1 MTNSL
6 SKFSDEDI
14 LHEAQR
20 RTAHA
25 KKIANDA
32 LLTAQQ
38 AAQRE
43 QNALQRE
50 QAALAA
56 RIQAQTDLQAS
67 HQREQAATATVT
79 NLQTTVR
86 ALRLD
91 VSLTHP
97 ILDYTALK
105 AGDAVTL
112 ASTIFNAIP
121 KGINTTHLQQLQAV
135 GDKLYTFRNK
145 LRPNRMGNFHFRD
158 EKTKA
163 FDTLC
168 KTVFTQ
174 LKDTYGFS
182 LTLAEQSRLLKEDPA
197 LLSPVNRRRQAARN
211 AKRLSRV
218 NILSQG
224 GPYR

>member
-6 SKFSDEDI
+6 SKFSDDDI

-20 RTAHA
+20 RTTHA

-50 QAALAA
+50 QAALTA
-56 RIQAQTDLQAS
+56 RTQAQNDLQVTQ
-67 HQREQAATATVT
+67 QREQAALASAST
-79 NLQTTVR
+79 LQTTVSE
-86 ALRLD
+86 LRLD
-91 VSLTHP
+91 VALTSP

-112 ASTIFNAIP
+112 ASTIFYAIP
-121 KGINTTHLQQLQAV
+121 NNINTPHLRKLQAI

-168 KTVFTQ
+168 KTVFSQ
-174 LKDTYGFS
+174 LKANYSFS
-182 LTLAEQSRLLKEDPA
+182 LTPAEQSRLLQEDPT
-197 LLSPVNRRRQAARN
+197 LLSPIIRRRKAARD
-211 AKRLSRV
+211 AKRRSRV
-218 NILSQG
+218 HILSQG